1 MRSSERVRKVRSPFV
16 RQRAITPVGLL
27 ERALAIDVHPA
38 PLMRALSV
46 GDVDAAERLGC
57 LELVEEDL
65 VTLSRLCTSG
75 AGYGRLLRGVL
86 GQIAADDARAG
97 SRSMLACGTSAV

>member
-1 MRSSERVRKVRSPFV
+1 MSKVRSPFV

-38 PLMRALSV
+38 PLMRALSA

-57 LELVEEDL
+57 LELVEEDF
-65 VTLSRLCTSG
+65 VTLSRICTSG
-75 AGYGRLLRGVL
+75 ADYGRALCYVL
-86 GQIAADDARAG
+86 DQLAADDA
-97 SRSMLACGTSAV
+97 